1 MPLRKNN
8 KSITFLAKNSKI
20 INFIGL
26 LLIVLGA
33 VISYFNWNV
42 EPEELEQ
49 QWLKFEAQIP
59 NDLVLYGHDYI
70 AVDMNSRVR
79 NGVRLTHQRYA

>member
-42 EPEELEQ
+42 EPEETIGGFCCGLGFG
-49 QWLKFEAQIP
+49 LLII
-59 NDLVLYGHDYI
+59 G
-70 AVDMNSRVR
+70 
-79 NGVRLTHQRYA
+79 LTANEKTKN